1 MTNNMVKKT
10 LKLDGLNC
18 SSCAFLI
25 DDCLEE
31 MEGVSS
37 ASTNYVRQTCEV
49 EFDPDQVSEDDIKS
63 AIENAG
69 HSVVV

>member
-1 MTNNMVKKT
+1 MIKKT
-10 LKLDGLNC
+10 LKLEGLDC

-31 MEGVSS
+31 LDGVKS
-37 ASTNYVRQTCEV
+37 ASTNYASQICEV
-49 EFDPDQVSEDDIKS
+49 EFDPEQITDGEIKS

-69 HSVVV
+69 YSVVE